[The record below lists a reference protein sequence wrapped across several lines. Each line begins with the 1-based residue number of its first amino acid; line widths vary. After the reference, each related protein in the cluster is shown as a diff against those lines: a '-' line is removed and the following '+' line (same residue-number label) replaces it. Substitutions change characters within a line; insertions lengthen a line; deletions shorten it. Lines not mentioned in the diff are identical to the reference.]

1 VSRIFVARK
10 TTVPSTSYPSFSAIK
25 STWEQARDAYL
36 NAISRPGTPAEGIQ
50 WVGPEPRVTRVSD
63 AAVKTTTVVWPFSIP
78 DGVPDAQAVA
88 YARRFVNGERL
99 SGDLTGIDTGLGR
112 FVSLD
117 ATVETEIPITTW
129 DRYTPGNA
137 EIGSSWEVATV
148 APYNETINGPL
159 SFWQSGRAAQ
169 TMTREEPRALDAI
182 VNAHQNPIGP
192 DTPETTPKGIP
203 GALDQLKPVL
213 IIAAVIAG
221 SLALASVASS
231 FKEVAAPVTAKFARK
246 NPHRKRR
253 R

>member
-1 VSRIFVARK
+1 MSRIFVARK
-10 TTVPSTSYPSFSAIK
+10 TTVPSTAYPSFSAIK
-25 STWEQARDAYL
+25 STWEQARDAYR
-36 NAISRPGTPAEGIQ
+36 NAISRPGAPAEGIR

-63 AAVKTTTVVWPFSIP
+63 AAIKTTTVVWPFSIP
-78 DGVPDAQAVA
+78 NGVPDAQAFA

-99 SGDLTGIDTGLGR
+99 SGDLTGMDTGLGR

-117 ATVETEIPITTW
+117 ATVETEIPISSW
-129 DRYTPGNA
+129 WESDPVNA
-137 EIGSSWEVATV
+137 NIGSSWEVATV

-169 TMTREEPRALDAI
+169 TMTREEPRAFDAI
-182 VNAHQNPIGP
+182 VNANQNPIGP
-192 DTPETTPKGIP
+192 DTPETTPK
-203 GALDQLKPVL
+203 AVAASLDQFKPVL
-213 IIAAVIAG
+213 IIVAVIAG

-246 NPHRKRR
+246 NPHRNRR